1 MNSQNRDALTEDGQM
16 KTTGGIRSRTLQL
29 IMGLSL
35 LLATA
40 GFTEVALAEDVV
52 PTTQRVSITRQS
64 TEADRD
70 RGNIGKPVEEA
81 YGALTLNGQK
91 SGTTRASKQSSGTSS
106 FAPVANTDFWFY
118 DADVDL
124 YFDQDAD
131 GYFYGIDLW
140 FDADTYYGIADVY
153 AVVYLSYEGGQ
164 WNEYASTDDFTLYG
178 ASSDDDY
185 IIETDLISGYPT
197 GSYDLLIELFDS
209 FDGTFLASF
218 GPADTSELSQLTLED
233 SGRDAP
239 IVVVREV
246 IVQSS
251 GGGGAAGF
259 LMLILLVVAALG
271 TARLPLRETCRIEAS
286 DE

>member
-1 MNSQNRDALTEDGQM
+1 MNPQNQDALTEDGQM
-16 KTTGGIRSRTLQL
+16 KTTCGTRSRTLQL
-29 IMGLSL
+29 IMGLPF

-40 GFTEVALAEDVV
+40 GFTGAALADDMV
-52 PTTQRVSITRQS
+52 PTTERVSVTRQS
-64 TEADRD
+64 TAADRD
-70 RGNIGKPVEEA
+70 RGILGKPVEEA
-81 YGALTLNGQK
+81 YGALTVNGQK
-91 SGTTRASKQSSGTSS
+91 SGTTRASKQSSGTTSVGL
-106 FAPVANTDFWFY
+106 APNTDFWFY

-124 YFDQDAD
+124 YFDRDAD

-140 FDADTYYGIADVY
+140 FDADTYYSAADVY

-197 GSYDLLIELFDS
+197 GSYDLLIELFDA
-209 FDGTFLASF
+209 FDGTFLASI
-218 GPADTSELSQLTLED
+218 GPGDTSELSQLTLED

-246 IVQSS
+246 IVRSS
-251 GGGGAAGF
+251 GGGGATGL

-271 TARLPLRETCRIEAS
+271 TAPLLLRQTCRLEAR

>member
-1 MNSQNRDALTEDGQM
+1 M
-16 KTTGGIRSRTLQL
+16 
-29 IMGLSL
+29 
-35 LLATA
+35 
-40 GFTEVALAEDVV
+40 
-52 PTTQRVSITRQS
+52 
-64 TEADRD
+64 
-70 RGNIGKPVEEA
+70 
-81 YGALTLNGQK
+81 
-91 SGTTRASKQSSGTSS
+91 
-106 FAPVANTDFWFY
+106 
-118 DADVDL
+118 
-124 YFDQDAD
+124 
-131 GYFYGIDLW
+131 
-140 FDADTYYGIADVY
+140 
-153 AVVYLSYEGGQ
+153 
-164 WNEYASTDDFTLYG
+164 YG